1 MKKLMLIISI
11 MLFLLL
17 PLYADKTIAEK
28 LVDPK
33 KWEPNGTGQ
42 TTTSTFYVTF
52 EGSEE
57 GVLYSDIGFSKVP
70 TQITTSGL
78 NKTAFN
84 NDSVTMEKGT
94 SDSSGT
100 VTSKDYSFTNTSY
113 NYTTS
118 VFVYWYCSFNKAKT
132 LTLTVKPADGST
144 VRCVY
149 TEYTYNASTGT
160 STDKKTTFVS
170 ADSGVTL
177 ATFADVIAVYHDNSQ
192 VIFNAEVKQYPT
204 NGVIATVT
212 LTLEDK
218 S

>member
-1 MKKLMLIISI
+1 MKKLMFIISI

-28 LVDPK
+28 SVDPT

-42 TTTSTFYVTF
+42 NTTSTFSVTF

-70 TQITTSGL
+70 TQITSSGL

-100 VTSKDYSFTNTSY
+100 VTSKDYSFTDNSY

-132 LTLTVKPADGST
+132 LKLTVKPAAGSAVT
-144 VRCVY
+144 CVY
-149 TEYTYNASTGT
+149 TEYTYNATGGT
-160 STDKKTTFVS
+160 TPNKKTDFVS
-170 ADSGVTL
+170 AGSGVTL

-192 VIFNAEVKQYPT
+192 VIFNAAVTKYPE

>member
-17 PLYADKTIAEK
+17 PLYAEETNAEQS
-28 LVDPK
+28 DGP
-33 KWEPNGTGQ
+33 KWEPTGTGQ
-42 TTTSTFYVTF
+42 STTKTFTVTF

-70 TQITTSGL
+70 TQITSSGL

-94 SDSSGT
+94 SNASGT
-100 VTSKDYSFTNTSY
+100 VTSKDYSFTDTSY
-113 NYTTS
+113 SYTTS

-144 VRCVY
+144 VMCVY
-149 TEYTYNASTGT
+149 TEYNYTTGA
-160 STDKKTTFVS
+160 KTPKTNFVS
-170 ADSGVTL
+170 AGSGVTL

-192 VIFNAEVKQYPT
+192 VIFNAEVTKYPT

-212 LTLEDK
+212 LTLEDI

>member
-17 PLYADKTIAEK
+17 PLYAVEGTVEQPVKPTIW
-28 LVDPK
+28 D
-33 KWEPNGTGQ
+33 NFSSTS
-42 TTTSTFYVTF
+42 TTSTFKVTF

-94 SDSSGT
+94 SDASGT
-100 VTSKDYSFTNTSY
+100 VTPKDYSFTDTSY
-113 NYTTS
+113 SYTTS

-132 LTLTVKPADGST
+132 LTLTVKPAEGRE
-144 VRCVY
+144 VKCVY
-149 TEYTYNASTGT
+149 TEYTYDASTGT
-160 STDKKTTFVS
+160 STNKKTTFVS
-170 ADSGVTL
+170 AASGVTL

-192 VIFNAEVKQYPT
+192 IIFNATVTKYPE